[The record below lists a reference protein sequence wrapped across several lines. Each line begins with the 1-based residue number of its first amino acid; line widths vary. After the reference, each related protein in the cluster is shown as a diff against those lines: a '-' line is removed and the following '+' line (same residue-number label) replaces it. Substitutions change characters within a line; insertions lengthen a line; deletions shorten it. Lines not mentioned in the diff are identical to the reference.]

1 MRVLRVILTIRR
13 FKHIFKDHSFDE
25 KIVVFIGDLQAEFF
39 KWKLVKIA
47 AYGAREAGSRIE
59 RAFQSVAVGY
69 LLNALF
75 SLNYLNGEA
84 GFELYSEVSSLSF
97 LYVRFRRNLLLSDYS
112 KFS

>member
-1 MRVLRVILTIRR
+1 M
-13 FKHIFKDHSFDE
+13 
-25 KIVVFIGDLQAEFF
+25 
-39 KWKLVKIA
+39 
-47 AYGAREAGSRIE
+47 REAGSRIE
-59 RAFQSVAVGY
+59 RAFHSVAVGY

-84 GFELYSEVSSLSF
+84 GFELGSEVFALSF